1 MKRLS
6 LLKTTPPKIK
16 KLWCY
21 SLCYLW
27 HSSKH
32 SLIFIALIVVIL
44 IALRLYPKPA
54 LTDLIP
60 HSTAIYAADETL
72 LRMTLAQDAQYQ
84 LWVPLKNINPKAIE
98 AAKLY
103 EDRYFDW
110 HFGVNPIALLRGIL
124 RTYSGNARQGA
135 STITMQLARSLYGI
149 DSRSVGGKFKQ
160 IFAALWLESAY
171 SKHDILEAY
180 LNIAPYGGNIKGIAT
195 ASLVYFNKPAS
206 QLNLPEAITLAVIPQ
221 NPNKRLNLTQQNTL
235 LSQARQRLWQN
246 WLAKHPQDA
255 QYNAD
260 LALPV
265 MSLNTQQNKTKLK
278 LPFLAPHFTDALL
291 SSNQLSAIHTG
302 LNMHAQLTLQRMI
315 NRYIEN
321 NKHLGIHNVSAMLFD
336 AKTMQV
342 KALVGSADYFNT
354 AIDGQVNG
362 TAAKRSPGSTLKPFI
377 YGLALDQSLIHPA
390 SILKDAP
397 TSFGPY
403 SPENFDGRFIGP
415 ITAADALIRSRNVP
429 AVSLAAKLSKPSLY
443 DFLKSAGMSKL
454 KSESHYGL
462 ALALGGGELTM
473 EELVSLY
480 AMLANHGRF
489 KPFSLVSNN
498 EPSFTLLSQEAA
510 FITLDMLRQNPRPDT
525 NEPDIHKT
533 AWKTGTSWGFH
544 DAWTIGVSG
553 NNVLAIWIGN
563 FDGKSNPSF
572 IGIKTAAPLF
582 FQILDSLRHQRLL
595 SPQTELEAMPP
606 RTLTKVK
613 VCTASGDLPNQY
625 CKNLSETWF
634 IPGKSPIKVSTL
646 HRPVYFDNTTNQA
659 MCRPNENTREEI
671 IEFWDSDM
679 LHLFRE
685 AGMPRRIPPT
695 LPSECSNTKSQTNA
709 EAPQITSPL
718 RGVTYTIQLSKP
730 ETILLKAKNRSQGA
744 IYWFANN
751 GFITKSLA
759 GTGIAWA
766 PQQAGHYVLRAV
778 DKDGQAD
785 SRELQVEFVP

>member
-1 MKRLS
+1 MK
-6 LLKTTPPKIK
+6 KMKYHFK
-16 KLWCY
+16 VC
-21 SLCYLW
+21 
-27 HSSKH
+27 
-32 SLIFIALIVVIL
+32 LIFIAIISIVL
-44 IALRLYPKPA
+44 IALRLYPK
-54 LTDLIP
+54 LVLGDLIP
-60 HSTAIYAADETL
+60 QSTAIYAADETL
-72 LRMTLAQDAQYQ
+72 LRITLAQDAQYQ
-84 LWVPLKNINPKAIE
+84 LWAPLKDINPKAVE

-110 HFGVNPIALLRGIL
+110 HFGVNPIALVRGIS

-135 STITMQLARSLYGI
+135 STITMQIARSLYGI
-149 DSRSVGGKFKQ
+149 DSRCVSGKFKQ
-160 IFAALWLESAY
+160 ILAALWLESRY

-180 LNIAPYGGNIKGIAT
+180 LNIAPYGGNIKGIAM

-221 NPNKRLNLTQQNTL
+221 NPNKRFNLTQQNSL
-235 LSQARQRLWQN
+235 LSQARQRLWQS
-246 WLAKHPQDA
+246 WLKKYPQDA

-260 LALPV
+260 MAVPAS
-265 MSLNTQQNKTKLK
+265 SLNTMSLKTGQYKTKLK

-291 SSNQLSAIHTG
+291 SSKQQSTNHTG
-302 LNMHAQLTLQRMI
+302 LNMHAQVTMQRMI
-315 NRYIEN
+315 DRYIEN
-321 NKHLGIHNVSAMLFD
+321 NKYLGIHNVSAMLFD

-342 KALVGSADYFNT
+342 KALVGSADYFNA

-443 DFLKSAGMSKL
+443 DFLKSAGVSKL

-489 KPFSLVSNN
+489 KPFSLVNNN

-510 FITLDMLRQNPRPDT
+510 FITLEMLRQNPRPDT
-525 NEPDIHKT
+525 NEPDNHHT

-563 FDGKSNPSF
+563 FDGKSNPAF

-582 FQILDSLRHQRLL
+582 FQILDSLRHQRAL
-595 SPQTELEAMPP
+595 SSQTELEAMPP
-606 RTLTKVK
+606 STLTKIK

-625 CKNLSETWF
+625 CNNLSETWF

-646 HRPVYFDNTTNQA
+646 HRPVYFDNTTNQTV
-659 MCRPNENTREEI
+659 CRPNENTREEI

-679 LHLFRE
+679 LRLFRE
-685 AGMPRRIPPT
+685 AGMPRRVPPT
-695 LPSECSNTKSQTNA
+695 LPAGCNNTLSQTNL

-718 RGVTYTIQLSKP
+718 RGVIYNIQLSKP
-730 ETILLKAKNRSQGA
+730 EAILLKAKSSNQGTV
-744 IYWFANN
+744 YWFANN
-751 GFITKSLA
+751 SFVAKSAA
-759 GTGIAWA
+759 GTASAWA
-766 PQQAGHYVLRAV
+766 PQQAGHFVLRAV
-778 DKDGQAD
+778 DENGLAD
-785 SRELQVEFVP
+785 IREIKIEFVP

>member
-1 MKRLS
+1 MLFKQLFVHN
-6 LLKTTPPKIK
+6 KIIK
-16 KLWCY
+16 
-21 SLCYLW
+21 SV
-27 HSSKH
+27 
-32 SLIFIALIVVIL
+32 FIAVVIL
-44 IALRLYPKPA
+44 ACVITALRLYPKPVLA
-54 LTDLIP
+54 TLIP
-60 HSTAIYAADETL
+60 HSTAIYAQDGTL

-84 LWVPLKNINPKAIE
+84 LWVPLKDIQPNAVE
-98 AAKLY
+98 AVKLY
-103 EDRYFDW
+103 EDRYFAW
-110 HFGVNPIALLRGIL
+110 HFGVNPVALVRGIW
-124 RTYSGNARQGA
+124 RTFFGGSRQGA
-135 STITMQLARSLYGI
+135 STITMQLARSLYNVN
-149 DSRSVGGKFKQ
+149 SRSITGKIKQ
-160 IFAALWLESAY
+160 TFAAIWLECRY

-195 ASLVYFNKPAS
+195 ASLFYFNKPES
-206 QLNLPEAITLAVIPQ
+206 RLNLPEAITLAVIPQ
-221 NPNKRLNLTQQNTL
+221 NPNKRLNLTANNSL
-235 LSQARQRLWQN
+235 LNDARSRLWQT
-246 WLAKHPQDA
+246 WLSSHQKDKH
-255 QYNAD
+255 YSAD
-260 LALPV
+260 MALPANLINNK
-265 MSLNTQQNKTKLK
+265 SLNKGN
-278 LPFLAPHFTDALL
+278 LPFKAPHFTDAVL
-291 SSNQLSAIHTG
+291 SENNGTENTNQTIIHTG
-302 LNMHAQLTLQRMI
+302 LNLHVQATLERMI
-315 NRYIEN
+315 ASYIEN
-321 NKHLGIHNVSAMLFD
+321 NKNLGISNVSAMLFD

-342 KALVGSADYFNT
+342 KALVGSADYFNE

-377 YGLALDQSLIHPA
+377 YALAMDQSLIHPA

-429 AVSLAAKLSKPSLY
+429 AVSLSAKLSKPSLY
-443 DFLKSAGMSKL
+443 DFLKNAGVSDL

-489 KPFSLVSNN
+489 KPFSLVKNN
-498 EPSFTLLSQEAA
+498 DPSFALLSEESA

-525 NEPDIHKT
+525 SEPDRYKT

-553 NNVLAIWIGN
+553 HDILAVWVGN
-563 FDGKSNPSF
+563 FDGKPNPAF

-582 FQILDSLRHQRLL
+582 FQILDSLRHQHLL
-595 SPQTELEAMPP
+595 NPQTELEALPP
-606 RTLTKVK
+606 RSLRKVN

-646 HRPVYFDNTTNQA
+646 DRPVYFDNTTNQVV
-659 MCRPNENTREEI
+659 CRPGANTREEI

-679 LHLFRE
+679 LRLFRE
-685 AGMPRRIPPT
+685 AGMPRRTPPT
-695 LPSECSNTKSQTNA
+695 LPAECSNTKSQTNVDA
-709 EAPQITSPL
+709 LQITSPL
-718 RGVTYTIQLSKP
+718 RGVTYTIQLSKS
-730 ETILLKAKNRSQGA
+730 ETVLLKANHSTQGT

-751 GFITKSLA
+751 GFIAKSDTGA
-759 GTGIAWA
+759 GIAWN

-778 DKDGQAD
+778 DGSGQAD
-785 SRELQVEFVP
+785 SREVVVEFVP

>member
-1 MKRLS
+1 M
-6 LLKTTPPKIK
+6 LKTTPPKIK
-16 KLWCY
+16 KLWRY
-21 SLCYLW
+21 
-27 HSSKH
+27 SKH
-32 SLIFIALIVVIL
+32 SLIFIALILVSL

-54 LTDLIP
+54 LADLIP

-72 LRMTLAQDAQYQ
+72 LRITLAQDAQYQ
-84 LWVPLKNINPKAIE
+84 LWVPLEDINPNAAE

-110 HFGVNPIALLRGIL
+110 HFGVNPIALVRGML

-160 IFAALWLESAY
+160 ILAALWLESGY

-221 NPNKRLNLTQQNTL
+221 NPNKRFNLTKQNSL
-235 LSQARQRLWQN
+235 LSRARQRLWQN

-260 LALPV
+260 MALPA
-265 MSLNTQQNKTKLK
+265 MSLNALSLNTISLNTGQNKTKLN

-291 SSNQLSAIHTG
+291 SSNQQSAIHTG
-302 LNMHAQLTLQRMI
+302 LNIHAQATLQRMI

-321 NKHLGIHNVSAMLFD
+321 NRHLGIHNVSAMLFD

-342 KALVGSADYFNT
+342 KALVGSVDYFNT

-362 TAAKRSPGSTLKPFI
+362 TSAKRSPGSTLKPFI
-377 YGLALDQSLIHPA
+377 YGLALDQSMIHPA

-415 ITAADALIRSRNVP
+415 VTAADALIRSRNVP
-429 AVSLAAKLSKPSLY
+429 AVSLAAKLNKPSLY
-443 DFLKSAGMSKL
+443 DFLNNAGVSKL

-489 KPFSLVSNN
+489 KPFSLVRDN

-525 NEPDIHKT
+525 NEPDTHHT

-544 DAWTIGVSG
+544 DAWTVGVSG

-679 LHLFRE
+679 LRLFRE

-730 ETILLKAKNRSQGA
+730 ETILLKAKNSNQSVV
-744 IYWFANN
+744 YWFANN
-751 GFITKSLA
+751 DFVAKSAA
-759 GTGIAWA
+759 GASVAWA
-766 PQQAGHYVLRAV
+766 PPQTGHYVLRAV
-778 DKDGQAD
+778 HENGQAD